1 MIQEKIKVDLNYNE
15 LVWLKM
21 MVEETVTDPER
32 PKFKEQ
38 LLAML
43 VLRGLAKRLHA
54 AVYEVRP
61 ERKFGFKDTEAVA
74 LVLAYTRGWLATGES
89 FGESNNGVRLMI
101 TRVAGLLDQKTQ

>member
-43 VLRGLAKRLHA
+43 VLRGLAKRLHVA
-54 AVYEVRP
+54 SYTDVGK
-61 ERKFGFKDTEAVA
+61 RKFNFEDTEAVA
-74 LVLAYTRGWLATGES
+74 LLLAYTRGWIKTDLGGPGLMMIRLTG
-89 FGESNNGVRLMI
+89 V
-101 TRVAGLLDQKTQ
+101 LDQKTQ

>member
-1 MIQEKIKVDLNYNE
+1 MINEKIKVDLNYSE

-43 VLRGLAKRLHA
+43 VLRGLAKRLHVA
-54 AVYEVRP
+54 TYTDVGT
-61 ERKFGFKDTEAVA
+61 RKFSFSDIEAVA
-74 LVLAYTRGWLATGES
+74 LLLAYTRGWLPTTES
-89 FGESNNGVRLMI
+89 GPTLMI
-101 TRVAGLLDQKTQ
+101 RRVAGLLDQKTQ